1 MDEER
6 NYWTRRRISR
16 RTALRGAG
24 LGVAGLAGAALIG
37 CGDDDDEAAPVTAPA
52 ATAAATEAAAAATE
66 APDELAAKR
75 GGNFIGVETQDPAT
89 LDPYGSQTYRAKTV
103 GLYTYSRLFKLATA
117 EGVPGPEV
125 PFGPDV
131 AESFETPDG
140 ITWTIK
146 MRPGVKMQNVAP
158 LNGRDLTV
166 EDVLYSWGRLSAEES
181 PNSTDVAHV
190 ESVDAPDESTLVFK
204 LNAPSPVFIA
214 LLGDPNDL
222 QIMPVESDGGFDP
235 AQQMIGSGPW
245 ILEDYTPSVGF
256 KYARNPDWYV
266 EGFPLTDTHERVIV
280 PEYANR
286 IAQFEGGNTSATDVN
301 ANDLIDFSGRHTDTV
316 WNITRR
322 TLQSFIYFA
331 PDEQEPDAPWV
342 NEPRV
347 RHAFSMALDRDALTE
362 FAYNVDALAVAGL
375 DTQNSW
381 NNIVPAGWGP
391 AGGWL
396 DPQSADHGDSGQF
409 FQLNQDEARKL
420 LDAAGHP
427 DGFDFTY
434 QYVAGSIYGTDFDAV
449 AEAQINMFQQIGL
462 NPEVETQDY
471 RAKYFTQTW
480 IGNFTGVAYGYETPF
495 PEVGQYFNRLFGDD
509 PANHSRLNDPVLVD
523 LKDRQ
528 AVELD
533 REARVALWYEIQR
546 VNMEQGYYLPSQAG
560 ANFTYTAYQANVRG
574 LRQNRSYGYG
584 TELAPYY
591 WFET

>member
-1 MDEER
+1 MADDR
-6 NYWTRRRISR
+6 NFWTNRHISR
-16 RTALRGAG
+16 RAALRGAG
-24 LGVAGLAGAALIG
+24 LGMAGLAGAALIG
-37 CGDDDDEAAPVTAPA
+37 CGDDDEPTAPA
-52 ATAAATEAAAAATE
+52 ARPAATATATAAQATAAPTVD
-66 APDELAAKR
+66 PSAAKR
-75 GGNFIGVETQDPAT
+75 GGTFLLTDTQDPAT

-103 GLYTYSRLFKLATA
+103 GLYTYSRLFRLATA
-117 EGVPGPEV
+117 EGIAGPEV

-146 MRPGVKMQNVAP
+146 LKPGVKMQNVAP
-158 LNGRDLTV
+158 LNGRDLTT
-166 EDVLYSWGRLSAEES
+166 EDVLYSWGRLSADES

-190 ESVDAPDESTLVFK
+190 ESVDAVDDRTLVFK

-235 AQQMIGSGPW
+235 AQKMIGSGPW
-245 ILEDYTPSVGF
+245 IMDEYTPSVGF
-256 KYARNPDWYV
+256 KYSANPEWHE
-266 EGFPLTDTHERVIV
+266 EGFPLLDKFEVVIV

-286 IAQFEGGNTSATDVN
+286 IAQFEGKNISVVGVN

-316 WNITRR
+316 WSVTRR

-331 PDEQEPDAPWV
+331 PTEEQPEAPWV

-362 FAYNVDALAVAGL
+362 FAYNVDALAAAGL
-375 DTQNSW
+375 DTQNGW
-381 NNIVPAGWGP
+381 NNIVPTGWGP

-396 DPQSADHGDSGQF
+396 DPKSADHGDSGKF
-409 FQLNQDEARKL
+409 FQFDPTESRKL
-420 LDAAGHP
+420 LDAAGYP
-427 DGFDFTY
+427 DGFDFKY

-462 NPEVETQDY
+462 NPDIETQDY

-495 PEVGQYFNRLFGDD
+495 PEVGQYFNRQFGDD
-509 PANHSRLNDPVLVD
+509 PANHSRIDDPEMTDLVN
-523 LKDRQ
+523 RQ
-528 AVELD
+528 AKELD
-533 REARVALWYEIQR
+533 REARVAIWHDIQR
-546 VNMEQGYYLPSQAG
+546 ANMAKGYYLPSQAG
-560 ANFTYTAYQANVRG
+560 ANFNYVAYQPEIRG
-574 LRQNRSYGYG
+574 VRQNRSYGYG
-584 TELAPYY
+584 TEVAPYY
-591 WFET
+591 WIDA